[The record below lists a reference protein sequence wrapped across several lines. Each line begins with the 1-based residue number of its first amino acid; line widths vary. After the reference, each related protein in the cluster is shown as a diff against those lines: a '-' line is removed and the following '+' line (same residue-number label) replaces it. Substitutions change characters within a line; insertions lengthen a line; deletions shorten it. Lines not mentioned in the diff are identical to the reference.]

1 MRISDW
7 SSDVCSSDLIHVAGG
22 ELADF
27 KEGRTSVEQALHA
40 FAGQQLAPGDMTLP
54 ILLRSTESGLCHAC
68 MKFIPQ
74 GAVMGGISTTPV
86 AARRHPPVKDGRTHA
101 FAFRGVS
108 RARSEERRLGK
119 EGVSTCEIRWS

>member
-7 SSDVCSSDLIHVAGG
+7 SSDVCSSDLLSPRYAANARNDSRAGHFAVVHVAGG
-22 ELADF
+22 KLADF

-68 MKFIPQ
+68 MQFIPP
-74 GAVMGGISTTPV
+74 GAVMGGISTKPV
-86 AARRHPPVKDGRTHA
+86 AADRT
-101 FAFRGVS
+101 S
-108 RARSEERRLGK
+108 NRLN
-119 EGVSTCEIRWS
+119 SSH